1 MREDR
6 LSALQLMPTTYE
18 QLRAD
23 IITAMK
29 ARDTA
34 TATALRTMDAAIQ
47 RAAMDTSKPI
57 DEALTMATFRKAVK
71 NLTDARTEFEK
82 GGRADLVALNS
93 AEIAILEK
101 YLPAGLD
108 PAKLEALV
116 LEVIA
121 ATGAT
126 SKKEM
131 GKVIGAL
138 KQRPEAGLIDFGAA
152 SKVIQAKLP

>member
-1 MREDR
+1 MSS
-6 LSALQLMPTTYE
+6 LYE
-18 QLRAD
+18 TLRAD

-34 TATALRTMDAAIQ
+34 TATMLRTADAAIQ
-47 RAAMDTSKPI
+47 RASMDTGKPI
-57 DEALTMATFRKAVK
+57 DDALALTSLRKSVK
-71 NLTDARTEFEK
+71 NLVDARAEFEK
-82 GGRADLVALNS
+82 GGRTDLVAANT
-93 AEIAILEK
+93 AEITVLEK
-101 YLPAGLD
+101 YLPKGLD
-108 PAKLEALV
+108 PAKLEAVV

-121 ATGAT
+121 TTGAT

-131 GKVIGAL
+131 GRVIAAL

>member
-1 MREDR
+1 
-6 LSALQLMPTTYE
+6 MPTTYE
-18 QLRAD
+18 KLRAD

-82 GGRADLVALNS
+82 GGRADLVALNT

-101 YLPAGLD
+101 FLPAGLD

>member
-1 MREDR
+1 
-6 LSALQLMPTTYE
+6 MPTIYE
-18 QLRAD
+18 RLRAD

-29 ARDTA
+29 ARDTV

-47 RAAMDTSKPI
+47 RASLDTGKPI
-57 DEALTMATFRKAVK
+57 DEALALATLRKAVK
-71 NLTDARTEFEK
+71 NLTDARAEFEK
-82 GGRADLVALNS
+82 GGRADLVAANT
-93 AEIAILEK
+93 AEIAILQK

-108 PAKLEALV
+108 AAKLEALV
-116 LEVIA
+116 VEVIA

-131 GKVIGAL
+131 GKVLAAL

-152 SKVIQAKLP
+152 SKLVQARLP

>member
-1 MREDR
+1 
-6 LSALQLMPTTYE
+6 MPTLYE
-18 QLRAD
+18 TLRAD

-29 ARDTA
+29 ARDTV

-57 DEALTMATFRKAVK
+57 DEALTLATFRKAVK

-82 GGRADLVALNS
+82 GGRADLVAANT

-101 YLPAGLD
+101 YLPKGLD
-108 PAKLEALV
+108 AAKLEALV
-116 LEVIA
+116 VEVIG

-152 SKVIQAKLP
+152 SKLIQAKLP